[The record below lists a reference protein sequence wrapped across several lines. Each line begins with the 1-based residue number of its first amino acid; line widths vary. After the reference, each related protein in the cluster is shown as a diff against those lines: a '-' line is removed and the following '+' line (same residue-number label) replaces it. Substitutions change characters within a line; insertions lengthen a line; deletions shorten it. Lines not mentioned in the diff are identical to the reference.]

1 MNYIKV
7 ITLSLS
13 LVILSAL
20 AFVGVANAQNFK
32 TGNTVTVAANE
43 TIDGMLFA
51 GGSNIDI
58 AGKVN
63 GDVYCAGQTITI
75 SGTVN
80 GDVICAGQTITIS
93 GIVDGSVRLAG
104 QSIAIGGTI
113 GNSATVGTQN
123 LTIDSNGVIG
133 RDLLGGSQSI
143 TINGRVKRD
152 VVAGSNSLTV
162 NGKINRNIKGGLETL
177 TVGSAG
183 LIDGNVEY
191 TGANDPNVISG
202 GKITGI
208 VTRTAPK
215 AQPKTTIYAP
225 MAFTIGWFVY
235 SFIAMIVLALV
246 LVTLLPR
253 TFQESSNSALKTPWR
268 TVFVGFSAIV
278 LTPVMI
284 VMLLITA
291 IGIPLAILITLI
303 WIIVMILSGP
313 FAGYMLGRL
322 IMRDSKQPVWIILTG
337 VSILAIT
344 YFIPIIGFITMFAAY
359 IFGTGM
365 ILVQSKNIFTKQS
378 ISKK

>member
-1 MNYIKV
+1 MKYIKI

-20 AFVGVANAQNFK
+20 AFVGVANAQSFK

-63 GDVYCAGQTITI
+63 GDIYCAGQTITI

-80 GDVICAGQTITIS
+80 GDVFCAGQTITVT
-93 GIVDGSVRLAG
+93 GYVGGSVRLAG
-104 QSIAIGGTI
+104 QSISLDGTI

-123 LTIDSNGVIG
+123 LTIDSNGVIN
-133 RDLLGGSQSI
+133 RDLLGGSQNI
-143 TINGRVKRD
+143 TINGQIKRD
-152 VVAGSNSLTV
+152 VVAGSSSLTV
-162 NGKINRNIKGGLETL
+162 NGKIDRNIKGGAGAL
-177 TVGSAG
+177 TVGFAG
-183 LIDGNVEY
+183 LIGGNVDY
-191 TGANDPNVISG
+191 TGTNDPNVISG
-202 GKITGI
+202 GKIVGT

-215 AQPKTTIYAP
+215 AQPKAAIYAP
-225 MAFTIGWFVY
+225 MAFTIGWFIY

-246 LVTLLPR
+246 LVSLLPH

-268 TVFVGFSAIV
+268 TAFVGFSAIV
-278 LTPVMI
+278 LTPVLI
-284 VMLLITA
+284 VMLLISA
-291 IGIPLAILITLI
+291 IGIPIAILISLI
-303 WIIVMILSGP
+303 WFIVIILSSS

-344 YFIPIIGFITMFAAY
+344 YFIPIVGFITMFVAY

-365 ILVQSKNIFTKQS
+365 VLMQGKNIFTKQS
-378 ISKK
+378 LAKK

>member
-20 AFVGVANAQNFK
+20 AFVGVANAQSFK
-32 TGNTVTVAANE
+32 TGNTITVAANE
-43 TIDGMLFA
+43 TIEGMLFA

-58 AGKVN
+58 AGIVN
-63 GDVYCAGQTITI
+63 GDVYCGGQTITI

-80 GDVICAGQTITIS
+80 GDVICAGQTITIN
-93 GIVDGSVRLAG
+93 GTVGGSVRLAG
-104 QSIAIGGTI
+104 QSVSLGGTI

-133 RDLLGGSQSI
+133 RDLLGGSQNI
-143 TINGRVKRD
+143 TINGQVKRD

-177 TVGSAG
+177 TVGSVG
-183 LIDGNVEY
+183 SIGGNVDY
-191 TGANDPNVISG
+191 IGTSDPNVISG
-202 GKITGI
+202 GKIVGTI
-208 VTRTAPK
+208 TRTAPK
-215 AQPKTTIYAP
+215 TQPKATIYAP
-225 MAFTIGWFVY
+225 MVFTIGWFIY

-246 LVTLLPR
+246 LVSLLPR
-253 TFQESSNSALKTPWR
+253 AFQESSSIALKTPWQ
-268 TVFVGFSAIV
+268 TAFVGFGAII
-278 LTPVMI
+278 LTPALI
-284 VMLLITA
+284 VILLITVL
-291 IGIPLAILITLI
+291 GIPLAILISLI
-303 WIIVMILSGP
+303 WFIVMILSGP

-344 YFIPIIGFITMFAAY
+344 YFIPIIGFITMLTAY

-365 ILVQSKNIFTKQS
+365 ILMQSKNMFIQKPVTK
-378 ISKK
+378 K